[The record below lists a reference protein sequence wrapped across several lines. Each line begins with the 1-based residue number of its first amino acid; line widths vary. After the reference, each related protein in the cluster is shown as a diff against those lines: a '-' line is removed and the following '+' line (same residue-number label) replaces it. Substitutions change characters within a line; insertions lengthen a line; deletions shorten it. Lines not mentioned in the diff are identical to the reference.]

1 MAIHRLPHLGA
12 RVFTLAIANQKG
24 GVAKTTTAANLA
36 DAAAEHGA
44 RVLLVDLDPQG
55 NATTLTDAQPR
66 VFEGNA
72 FGKPQVLTVSDAL
85 WAAQEREGAATKSG
99 TVHQVAVPAGEY
111 WSPRLRVAPANQDLA
126 TRGAETFRGY
136 ERRLA
141 LALDGQAA
149 DIDLVVIDC
158 GPQLGALFLAA
169 MHAADA
175 VLLATEPADNALEGL
190 PRTLDVLAG
199 VRAARGTPLP
209 RLLGVLPTN
218 VAREARQAELLDLL
232 GRSYGQQLLEPVP
245 RRAVVRQAEGAHAP
259 VRAFG
264 AAGKDVADV
273 YSRVAAHVLD
283 AAGVTPTTEEVR

>member
-1 MAIHRLPHLGA
+1 MGFGNNVPPTKIITNDNPIPAAA
-12 RVFTLAIANQKG
+12 RFLEPSLIVFNGLKRAKSDTKNNAIAQ
-24 GVAKTTTAANLA
+24 VILE
-36 DAAAEHGA
+36 AERA
-44 RVLLVDLDPQG
+44 
-55 NATTLTDAQPR
+55 
-66 VFEGNA
+66 
-72 FGKPQVLTVSDAL
+72 
-85 WAAQEREGAATKSG
+85 
-99 TVHQVAVPAGEY
+99 
-111 WSPRLRVAPANQDLA
+111 
-126 TRGAETFRGY
+126 
-136 ERRLA
+136 
-141 LALDGQAA
+141 
-149 DIDLVVIDC
+149 
-158 GPQLGALFLAA
+158 
-169 MHAADA
+169 
-175 VLLATEPADNALEGL
+175 
-190 PRTLDVLAG
+190 TLDVLAG

>member
-1 MAIHRLPHLGA
+1 
-12 RVFTLAIANQKG
+12 VFTLAVANQKG

-36 DAAAEHGA
+36 DAAAELGA

-85 WAAQEREGAATKSG
+85 WAAQEREGAATKTG
-99 TVHQVAVPAGEY
+99 TVHQVSVPAGEY

-126 TRGAETFRGY
+126 ARGAETFRGY

-141 LALDGQAA
+141 LALGEGA
-149 DIDLVVIDC
+149 DVDLVVIDC
-158 GPQLGALFLAA
+158 GPSLGALFLAA
-169 MHAADA
+169 MTAADA

-190 PRTLDVLAG
+190 PRTLDVLRS
-199 VRAARGTPLP
+199 VRAARGGPLP

-218 VAREARQAELLDLL
+218 VAREARPAELLDLL
-232 GRSYGQQLLEPVP
+232 RESYGEQLLEPVP
-245 RRAVVRQAEGAHAP
+245 RRAVVRQAEGARAP
-259 VRAFG
+259 VRAFAPG
-264 AAGKDVADV
+264 GKDVADA
-273 YSRVAAHVLD
+273 YARLAARVLD
-283 AAGVTPTTEEVR
+283 AAGVTPTTEEVS